1 MPLLCRVARRR
12 LPGNGARVVVAVLLL
27 ADWGRMQRSELF
39 VLGVF
44 CTLGVVGVRNLL
56 LTFVGRGILTVV
68 VVGCTEINDGGAAWR
83 SMVTVGSCPGCVVV
97 LCSFLREL
105 FVHSFC
111 ELIKEGAVPRCEHGE
126 YSGGVDIQHVNQFF
140 N

>member
-27 ADWGRMQRSELF
+27 AGWGRRQRSELF

-111 ELIKEGAVPRCEHGE
+111 ELIEESAAPRCEHGE
-126 YSGGVDIQHVNQFF
+126 YSR
-140 N
+140 